1 MSYQQIP
8 DVSDMSMFMTGSVV
22 KVEVVGDPVM

>member
-1 MSYQQIP
+1 MSDQQIP

-22 KVEVVGDPVM
+22 KLEVGGDAVM